1 MIYLTLTTLVLYV
14 ILGSIIGWFARA
26 LYDFEKSEENRRP
39 KPVSAKG
46 TGAITERGAMSHDPM
61 CQKIMPAAHHGDAA
75 FSPADLT
82 ITTEGK
88 VV

>member
-14 ILGSIIGWFARA
+14 ILGSISGWFARA

-46 TGAITERGAMSHDPM
+46 TGGPLPLKGSKGGAGMYSAKEFRGSDRSVPEPM
-61 CQKIMPAAHHGDAA
+61 GR
-75 FSPADLT
+75 
-82 ITTEGK
+82 
-88 VV
+88 